1 MKVFNL
7 TDVETPKLK
16 QHKLLNQTLSIGGS
30 LVAPGGSVE
39 LKGSAEDRMHARHG
53 LSVGA
58 LAVDDLPVSYVK
70 AKEIKP
76 QVVVKI
82 EETVVVTDALP
93 VSRRNKSGSS
103 Y

>member
-30 LVAPGGSVE
+30 LVAPGGSV
-39 LKGSAEDRMHARHG
+39 EDRMHARHG